1 MNANIATEKW
11 GVVDGKEVFQYTLTN
26 KNGIEV
32 KIINYGGA
40 ITSIKAP
47 DRNKVFKNVTLAF
60 DSLDGYLQKGNPCF
74 GCLVGRYA
82 NRIGKGK
89 FTIDGKTYSLALN
102 NNGNTLHGGLKG
114 YDKVVWDAKALPEA
128 NGLALSYNS
137 PDGEENFPGNVK
149 INVDYKLTDDN
160 ALVIEY
166 HAVTD
171 AATPIN
177 LTNHAYFNL
186 SGGDDTTV
194 LDHELTIK
202 ATGYTE
208 ADDTLIPTGKLIPVK
223 DTPLDFTTVKKVGK
237 DINQVQPGYDHN
249 FVLDNENSVL
259 QRIATL
265 YHKSSGRVMQV
276 ATTQPGVQLYTGNFL
291 DGNLKHTPGGIKY
304 NRYAGLCLETQH
316 YPDSPN
322 KPTFPNSILRPGQQ
336 FHHITTYTFDVQ

>member
-1 MNANIATEKW
+1 MDVKIAAEKW
-11 GVVDGKEVFQYTLTN
+11 GAVDGKEVFQFTLTN

-47 DRNKVFKNVTLAF
+47 DRNKVFENVTLAF
-60 DSLDGYLQKGNPCF
+60 DSLEGYLQKGNPCF
-74 GCLVGRYA
+74 GCLVGRFA

-89 FTIDGKTYSLALN
+89 FTIDGKTYTLALN

-114 YDKVVWDAKALPEA
+114 YDKVVWDAKALPEK
-128 NGLALSYNS
+128 NALTLLYNS
-137 PDGEENFPGNVK
+137 KDGEEGFPGNVK
-149 INVDYKLTDDN
+149 ITVEYKLTDDN

-171 AATPIN
+171 MATPIN
-177 LTNHAYFNL
+177 LTNHTYFNL
-186 SGGDDTTV
+186 SGGADADI
-194 LDHELTIK
+194 LDHELTLK
-202 ATGYTE
+202 ATCYTE

-223 DTPLDFTTVKKVGK
+223 GTALDFTTVKKVGK

-249 FVLDNENSVL
+249 FVLDNENGAL
-259 QRIATL
+259 QKIGTL
-265 YHKSSGRVMQV
+265 HHKKSGRVMHV

-291 DGNLKHTPGGIKY
+291 DGSLTHTPGGIKY

-322 KPTFPNSILRPGQQ
+322 KPDFPTSILRPGQQ
-336 FHHITTYTFDVQ
+336 FHHITTYTFDVD

>member
-1 MNANIATEKW
+1 MNANIASEKW
-11 GVVDGKEVFQYTLTN
+11 GTVDGKDVFQYTITN
-26 KNGIEV
+26 KNGVEV

-40 ITSIKAP
+40 ITSIKVP

-89 FTIDGKTYSLALN
+89 FTINGKTYSLALN

-114 YDKVVWDAKALPEA
+114 YDKVVWDAGALPES
-128 NGLALSYNS
+128 NELALTYNS

-149 INVDYKLTDDN
+149 IDVAYKLTDDN

-171 AATPIN
+171 EATPIN

-186 SGGDDTTV
+186 SGGDDATI

-202 ATGYTE
+202 ATCYTE

-223 DTPLDFTTVKKVGK
+223 DTPLDFTTTKKLGK
-237 DINQVQPGYDHN
+237 HINLVQPGYDHN

-259 QRIATL
+259 QKIATL
-265 YHKSSGRVMQV
+265 YHESSGRVMHV

-291 DGNLKHTPGGIKY
+291 DGSLAHTPGGIKY

-322 KPTFPNSILRPGQQ
+322 KPAFPNSILLPGQP
-336 FHHITTYTFDVQ
+336 FHHITTYTFDVE